1 MTLQVY
7 PPEGSDLTHVVFVSD
22 GDVRCLV
29 VGSDEFYAHF
39 EGLRGRKRT
48 TVVVAEGDTWE
59 KIGKRYN
66 LTIGQLE
73 RINQRSHFEKLS
85 PHDSLV
91 VYAPTGQ
98 PLARPNM
105 ATATGPKQLDPAV
118 APNPED
124 LPALPEVPS
133 PSGSLPVDRGGAQ
146 GSQGSLSAAP
156 SVAPTEP

>member
-48 TVVVAEGDTWE
+48 TIVVAEGDTWE

-73 RINQRSHFEKLS
+73 RINQRSHFEKLA
-85 PHDSLV
+85 PRDSLV
-91 VYAPTGQ
+91 VYAPSGQ
-98 PLARPNM
+98 PVARSNM
-105 ATATGPKQLDPAV
+105 ATATGPKQIDPAV

-124 LPALPEVPS
+124 LPALPEAPS
-133 PSGSLPVDRGGAQ
+133 PSGSLPQGRTGGAQ
-146 GSQGSLSAAP
+146 GSQSSLSAAP
-156 SVAPTEP
+156 TEP